1 MTLVQRHY
9 SHTVRKS
16 ADALMTIIN
25 DILDFS
31 KIEAGRLR
39 LEPVP
44 STSWSPSRRWA
55 SCSRARL
62 RRRSRSHRPGRPEL
76 PRHLV
81 GDPGRIRQILINLVG
96 KP

>member
-44 STSWSPSRRWA
+44 FDLMVAVEEVGELLSGAAQEKGVDLIVRVA
-55 SCSRARL
+55 
-62 RRRSRSHRPGRPEL
+62 PEL

-81 GDPGRIRQILINLVG
+81 GDPGASVRS
-96 KP
+96 